1 VLTLLFKHTPPCY
14 KIEYVNVL
22 FFVLFRDPPLVV
34 RTSRSFDQSTVCQ
47 NSMFGAKQRISDGL
61 NIEMIFLTVFI
72 GYWFYHIISYKDKY
86 EGNN

>member
-1 VLTLLFKHTPPCY
+1 
-14 KIEYVNVL
+14 
-22 FFVLFRDPPLVV
+22 
-34 RTSRSFDQSTVCQ
+34 
-47 NSMFGAKQRISDGL
+47 MFGAKQRISDGL